1 MWDKNKNLYEKKEKT
16 KMNKTELIK
25 AVAEKA
31 GYTQKDV
38 KTVMETL
45 QEVVF
50 DAIKTEEVKLMDG
63 VTLSAVFKEAT
74 TARNPLT
81 GATVDVPA
89 KYAPKCKFGKAI
101 KNAINA

>member
-1 MWDKNKNLYEKKEKT
+1 
-16 KMNKTELIK
+16 MNKTELIK
-25 AVAEKA
+25 AVADKA

-50 DAIKTEEVKLMDG
+50 NTIKTEEVKLMDG
-63 VTLSAVFKEAT
+63 ITITSVYKEAT
-74 TARNPLT
+74 TARNPMD
-81 GATVDVPA
+81 GSTVQVAA

-101 KNAINA
+101 KDSLNA